1 MGWVNMNNKLDLD
14 KGLSKQDIINRLVGI
29 LPTPSSLLFRVN
41 SHKISMNAAKEI
53 LMLIREES
61 IRASQIGE
69 TEITIDIPHNYF
81 ISEHRNRILSI
92 VYGVLETAGFRFRSI
107 DGVLKIYFE

>member
-1 MGWVNMNNKLDLD
+1 MNQKIDLD
-14 KGLSKQDIINRLVGI
+14 KGLSKRDIISKFVGI

-41 SHKISMNAAKEI
+41 SYKISMNAAKEI

-61 IRASQIGE
+61 IRASDRGE
-69 TEITIDIPHNYF
+69 TQITINIPHNHF

-92 VYGVLETAGFRFRSI
+92 VYGVLETAGFRFSSGE
-107 DGVLKIYFE
+107 GVLEIHFK

>member
-1 MGWVNMNNKLDLD
+1 MNNKLDLD
-14 KGLSKQDIINRLVGI
+14 KGLSKQDIIKRLVGI
-29 LPTPSSLLFRVN
+29 LPTPSSLLFRAK
-41 SHKISMNAAKEI
+41 SYQIPMNAAKEI

-61 IRASQIGE
+61 IRASQVGE

-92 VYGVLETAGFRFRSI
+92 VYSVLETEGFRFRSA
-107 DGVLKIYFE
+107 DAVLKIYFE